1 MSIVLWIA
9 QAVLAALFALSG
21 LSKLVQ
27 QKDKLAE
34 KYTWMDDF
42 STPMVRVI
50 GALEVAGGI
59 GLVVPPVAAP
69 AATGLAVLML
79 LAAGLHVRRREP
91 RGVVVT
97 AVLLVLTALIAVGRF
112 GPYGS

>member
-9 QAVLAALFALSG
+9 QAVLAALFAMSG

-34 KYTWMDDF
+34 KYTWMADF
-42 STPMVRVI
+42 SAPMVRVI

-59 GLVVPPVAAP
+59 GLVVPPLAAP
-69 AATGLAVLML
+69 AATGLAVMML
-79 LAAGLHVRRREP
+79 LAAGLHVRRRET
-91 RGVVVT
+91 RAVVIT
-97 AVLLVLTALIAVGRF
+97 AVLVALTALVAWGRF